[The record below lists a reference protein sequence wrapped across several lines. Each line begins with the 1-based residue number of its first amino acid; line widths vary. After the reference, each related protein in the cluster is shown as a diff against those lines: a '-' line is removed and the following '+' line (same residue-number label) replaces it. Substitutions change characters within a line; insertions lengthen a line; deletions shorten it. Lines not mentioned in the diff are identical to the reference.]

1 MNLKEVKMINKLK
14 TNQIAIKLNT
24 QAKSTQ
30 HHNNNNRDSKD
41 LQMELLQIHSLKQKQ
56 RKFKT
61 SQKTLKIYQ
70 KKFWSLKKK
79 SLTKRLLMKLKNKK
93 RLKNSQVL
101 WEIRTLITLLI
112 HCLWQLTWT
121 IWFKFSQIS

>member
-93 RLKNSQVL
+93 RLRNSQVL

>member
-1 MNLKEVKMINKLK
+1 MINKLK

-70 KKFWSLKKK
+70 KKF
-79 SLTKRLLMKLKNKK
+79 
-93 RLKNSQVL
+93 
-101 WEIRTLITLLI
+101 
-112 HCLWQLTWT
+112 
-121 IWFKFSQIS
+121 